1 MGFFFLIG
9 ARPGAKHVTG
19 KHLCEM
25 RVQCGFVGMTE
36 RQEGGAPGCSRPDPL
51 SDPNQPRVLSR
62 AAGVFLFRLALLRAA
77 SVPLKTAEPVWGEDP
92 GRWCAAVDMCAVP
105 GQVPLHKFVRLR
117 PEVSRG

>member
-36 RQEGGAPGCSRPDPL
+36 RQDGGAPLAAAGLTRCLIQTNPGCSRELPGFFF
-51 SDPNQPRVLSR
+51 SD
-62 AAGVFLFRLALLRAA
+62 
-77 SVPLKTAEPVWGEDP
+77 
-92 GRWCAAVDMCAVP
+92 
-105 GQVPLHKFVRLR
+105 
-117 PEVSRG
+117 